1 MLPFPLPSLLV
12 SLTLFFPLWTYSLGS
27 YHPLSPYYAF
37 PLLTLSHLS
46 VVVGNGMVALRFME
60 KILEKDTHKM
70 YKLVCFGDEQ
80 YPAYD
85 RVQVHTR

>member
-1 MLPFPLPSLLV
+1 
-12 SLTLFFPLWTYSLGS
+12 
-27 YHPLSPYYAF
+27 
-37 PLLTLSHLS
+37 